1 MHAHTK
7 EALRVVQGVIL
18 AADNTIAIGNLKG
31 CPFTVDEVKMIS
43 MEPFNVYSN
52 LKKKK
57 IRKLQV
63 FLHRDYVIFSQ
74 AEYSEATET
83 TSYQYIESIQVRP
96 RLS

>member
-1 MHAHTK
+1 MFCSHAHTK

-18 AADNTIAIGNLKG
+18 AADNSIAIGNLKA
-31 CPFTVDEVKMIS
+31 CPFEAKIIP

-52 LKKKK
+52 LKKK

-63 FLHRDYVIFSQ
+63 FLHRNYVIFSQ
-74 AEYSEATET
+74 AEYREATET